1 MKIILFLLFCMVS
14 TSQIQ
19 AQPAAKQIRQLL
31 TKQAKDWSRGDIPAY
46 MNGYWKSDSLVFI
59 GSSGIN
65 YGWKNTLTHYQEKY
79 PDAATMGQLR
89 FDIVQVKPLSSDCY
103 FVLGKWFLTRTAGD
117 VNGHFTLIFRKFKNG
132 WRIVSDHSS

>member
-1 MKIILFLLFCMVS
+1 M
-14 TSQIQ
+14 Q
-19 AQPAAKQIRQLL
+19 AQTADKQIRQLL
-31 TKQAKDWSRGDIPAY
+31 DQQAKDWSRGDIPAY

-59 GSSGIN
+59 GSSGIS
-65 YGWKNTLTHYQEKY
+65 YGWKNTLAHYQQKY
-79 PDAATMGQLR
+79 PDAATMGKLR
-89 FDIVQVKPLSSDCY
+89 FDIVQVKSLSSDCY